1 MVKPIFTEL
10 SAFYRNGTAVLHRAD
25 MQVSQSVKFAALIVV
40 VVTLYFLARGLFGDG
55 SEVIDSA
62 PPPRFTVVTQ
72 TIQPQTWQAEIIV
85 RGRTAAERKVIVRAE
100 ISGAV
105 AATPTLEGASVRKGD
120 VLCQIE
126 VNARRAELAEARAAL
141 DKAQLDYNAAVKL
154 HEGGFRSE
162 TAVAAAKAALDL
174 AAASTERTGIV
185 LSKTKIS
192 APFDGVFDRR
202 NVEVGDFLSIG
213 DACGTVIQPS
223 PFLVIGAV
231 SEKDVAKI
239 SKNDRGIARLA
250 TGEIIEG
257 AVRLVAA
264 AADPA
269 TRTFTVELQVPN
281 EDGALRDGVTAD
293 FTIFAKERVAHH
305 IPRSSL
311 TLGDDGALG
320 VRTLGPEGEVRFS
333 SIRLLGEDQS
343 GIWVAGLDG
352 AAQLIVRGQDFV
364 STGQKVEAVDVE
376 TIKAGQGPDAGATP

>member
-1 MVKPIFTEL
+1 
-10 SAFYRNGTAVLHRAD
+10 

-40 VVTLYFLARGLFGDG
+40 LTTLYFLARGLFGDG
-55 SEVIDSA
+55 GEAVDAVA
-62 PPPRFTVVTQ
+62 PARFTVVTQ
-72 TIQPQTWQAEIIV
+72 TVSPQTWQAEIVV

-100 ISGAV
+100 IAGAV
-105 AATPTLEGASVRKGD
+105 AATPTPEGASVRKGD

-126 VNARRAELAEARAAL
+126 VNARQAELAEARAAL
-141 DKAQLDYNAAVKL
+141 NKARLDYNAAVKL
-154 HEGGFRSE
+154 HEGGFRSD

-174 AAASTERTGIV
+174 AVASTERTGII

-192 APFDGVFDRR
+192 APFDGVFDHR
-202 NVEVGDFLSIG
+202 NVEIGDFLSVG
-213 DACGTVIQPS
+213 DPCGTVIQRS

-239 SKNDRGIARLA
+239 SKNDRGVARLA

-257 AVRLVAA
+257 VVRFVAA

-293 FTIFAKERVAHH
+293 FTIFAKKRTAHH

-311 TLGDDGALG
+311 TLGDDGGIG
-320 VRTLGPEGEVRFS
+320 VRTLGADGAVQFKPV
-333 SIRLLGEDQS
+333 RLLGEDPS
-343 GIWVAGLDG
+343 GVWVGGLDG
-352 AAQLIVRGQDFV
+352 ATQLIVRGQDFV
-364 STGQKVEAVDVE
+364 SAGQMVEAVDVE
-376 TIKAGQGPDAGATP
+376 AIKAGPNLDAGATP